1 MNPSIKIC
9 KLLFLLLFT
18 HSFFACA
25 SLRDSGV
32 PAPEMDSTET
42 GIATGVVIG
51 AGIGAL
57 VGSTA
62 GQPGTG
68 AILGGV
74 AGGTTG
80 GVIGHALETQEKRI
94 DIHDQKLGVDTTPTG
109 GASIRS
115 RLWSQSDELDFES
128 NRPSGTKG
136 IAAQYVAPVSKSHP
150 SIEESTIEIKR
161 VPVDPVTLSSTSLPV
176 RQIHQVERSKD
187 KPVPQNSTIFARNN
201 ESLPIARTV
210 SPGRETPRIE
220 LQKPRPELP
229 KMQHVPPVRRPTLS
243 NNVESKKVNDTFVAR
258 GTSDDSG
265 KVTEKAH
272 PQIAS
277 KTQSRAMIE
286 APVAASVSRENAIGS
301 PARKPQEVST
311 CSKGKNEIQRA
322 RNAASDSD
330 KVFYLRRAILAC
342 PQDSSLRVELGKV
355 YSRLGLKDDARKE
368 FNAALDHDPSN
379 ESAQDELSIMML
391 ESHSSR

>member
-1 MNPSIKIC
+1 MNPSVRIYKI
-9 KLLFLLLFT
+9 LFLLFFT

-25 SLRDSGV
+25 TLRDSGV
-32 PAPEMDSTET
+32 PAPEMDTTET

-74 AGGTTG
+74 AGGATG
-80 GVIGHALETQEKRI
+80 GVIGHALETQERRI
-94 DIHDQKLGVDTTPTG
+94 NTHDQKLGVDTTPTG

-115 RLWSQSDELDFES
+115 RLWAQSDELDFES

-136 IAAQYVAPVSKSHP
+136 VAAQYVAPVTKTHS
-150 SIEESTIEIKR
+150 SIEESPIEFKR
-161 VPVDPVTLSSTSLPV
+161 VPVDPGTLGSSSPPV
-176 RQIHQVERSKD
+176 RQIHQVARSKERPMQD
-187 KPVPQNSTIFARNN
+187 NAPVFVSKN
-201 ESLPIARTV
+201 ESLPTARTV

-229 KMQHVPPVRRPTLS
+229 EVQQVPPVRRPTLS
-243 NNVESKKVNDTFVAR
+243 SNAEQKKSNDISMAGGAGRAV
-258 GTSDDSG
+258 
-265 KVTEKAH
+265 EKA
-272 PQIAS
+272 PQTVAS
-277 KTQSRAMIE
+277 KPQSRAMIE
-286 APVAASVSRENAIGS
+286 APVTAAVSREDTIGS